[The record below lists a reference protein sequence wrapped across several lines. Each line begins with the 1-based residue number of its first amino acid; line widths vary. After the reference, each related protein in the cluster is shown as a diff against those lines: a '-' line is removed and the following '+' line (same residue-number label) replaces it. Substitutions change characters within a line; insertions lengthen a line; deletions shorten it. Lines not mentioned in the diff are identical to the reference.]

1 MKGYT
6 EQCCLMFST
15 GDSNQTQ
22 IENSLIKDS
31 PCEKLLDVKFD
42 HKLTFDQY
50 VNNLCKKAN
59 AKLNAL
65 VRFVPYM
72 RD

>member
-6 EQCCLMFST
+6 EQCCLMLST
-15 GDSNQTQ
+15 GDSNQIQ
-22 IENSLIKDS
+22 IANSLIKGS
-31 PCEKLLDVKFD
+31 PCELLGVKFD

-59 AKLNAL
+59 AKLKAL